1 MANAADAKIQ
11 YEGGQNQSPMDALI
25 DSGDATTF
33 ESGAEMWSRRSGFE
47 PVIRPDGLMTGAT
60 ITPAAAGSNDT
71 VDVSAL
77 TAYIGGE
84 EVAASAETGL
94 AVTRAADTN
103 THIIHS
109 IVVDA
114 AGTISAE
121 AGTGGTSFSETRGS
135 AGGPPLIPVD
145 AIELGQVRLGST
157 TAAPVKA
164 SEIFQVQGLHVERYD
179 YPIMTG
185 IDYRNGTVSFAS
197 ALPAI
202 HVGDETKGVYASYA
216 EAVMVDL
223 PKGTDFQP
231 SENSISVG
239 STQIYGM
246 TLGSASTSLNQGS
259 FTAYMENGVTD
270 PMVKLKGEFLWL
282 RFYPS
287 KFKTAHILDHGYL
300 GMSRSFP
307 AGDEMSASCTISP
320 ETASEEVAS

>member
-25 DSGDATTF
+25 DSGDAKTF

-47 PVIRPDGLMTGAT
+47 PVIRPDGLRTGAD
-60 ITPAAAGSNDT
+60 ITPASAGSNDT

-77 TAYIGGE
+77 TAYIGGA
-84 EVAASAETGL
+84 EVTAAAKTGL
-94 AVTRAADTN
+94 SCSRPITDT
-103 THIIHS
+103 HLIHS
-109 IVVDA
+109 IVVN
-114 AGTISAE
+114 
-121 AGTGGTSFSETRGS
+121 GTGTVSTVSGSEGTAFSETRGS

-145 AIELGQVRLGST
+145 SIELGQVRLSSG
-157 TAAPVKA
+157 TAAPIKSA
-164 SEIFQVQGLHVERYD
+164 EIFQVQGLHVERYD

-185 IDYRNGTVSFAS
+185 VDYRNGTVTFAS

-202 HVGDETKGVYASYA
+202 HTGDETKGVYASYA

-259 FTAYMENGVTD
+259 FTAYMEDGVTD
-270 PMVKLKGEFLWL
+270 PLVKLKGEFLWF